1 MALNASI
8 YKAGVQLSDLDR
20 NVYSDHNLTI
30 ARHPSETDERMMIR
44 LLAFV
49 LNAPADNDLGTL
61 EFGKD
66 MWDPDEPC
74 LVQTDLTG
82 LTEHWID
89 VGQPDEKRILRACG
103 RAKRVSVYSYGATSA
118 SWWAKT
124 GPKLTRASN
133 LSVWQIP
140 AEQSQQLA
148 ALAER
153 GMKLQFTIQD
163 GVLYIESN
171 GQTVEVTLTRLCG
184 GP

>member
-1 MALNASI
+1 MAINATI
-8 YKAGVQLSDLDR
+8 YKASVQFSDLDR
-20 NVYSDHNLTI
+20 NSYGDHSLTI

-49 LNAPADNDLGTL
+49 LNAPASNDLGTL

-74 LVQTDLTG
+74 LIQTDLTG

-103 RAKRVSVYSYGATSA
+103 RAKRVSVYSFGTTTD

-124 GPKLTRASN
+124 GPKVARATN

-140 AEQSQQLA
+140 AGQSQQLA
-148 ALAER
+148 ALADR
-153 GMKLQFTIQD
+153 GMKLQVTIQD
-163 GVLYIESN
+163 GVTYVEA
-171 GQTVEVTLTRLCG
+171 GGRTVELTIAALHG
-184 GP
+184 GS